1 MKLGKFLFIII
12 LFVALPLLYFWVD
25 AWFIS
30 EPPLAEYDL
39 NIDKDGINDL
49 LDSFEEITS
58 LEIKDTT
65 GEFPDDFAIY
75 FQMRDSEEMVYHM
88 SLKYEEWLFYSDC
101 QLVLTAI
108 FDHGKGR
115 GGYRMDKNEY
125 MPEMMRRFEKKFL
138 PSIQEFQ

>member
-58 LEIKDTT
+58 LDLWNLWIPCPTQCGRKDC
-65 GEFPDDFAIY
+65 GHNNIIFN
-75 FQMRDSEEMVYHM
+75 
-88 SLKYEEWLFYSDC
+88 LK
-101 QLVLTAI
+101 
-108 FDHGKGR
+108 
-115 GGYRMDKNEY
+115 
-125 MPEMMRRFEKKFL
+125 
-138 PSIQEFQ
+138 SILILC